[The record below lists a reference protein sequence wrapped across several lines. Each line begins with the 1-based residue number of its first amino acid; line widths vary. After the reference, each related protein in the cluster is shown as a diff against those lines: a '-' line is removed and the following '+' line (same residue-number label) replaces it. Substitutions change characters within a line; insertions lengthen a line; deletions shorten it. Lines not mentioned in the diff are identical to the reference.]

1 MKTLSLTSLN
11 RITKL
16 DFDRPSHTGAVG
28 GILSATKLKN
38 IQELKAKNNNLT
50 KVRFSTLN
58 NTKLDSVDLSNNEL
72 STAEVDTI
80 LETLDTIGLSNGTVK
95 LGGTNAL
102 PTLGSY
108 NPALRN
114 LVDNKGWNAEIT
126 GGIDTQF
133 DTSHGYTSTNETVQ
147 THPDWEGRPAQ
158 IGTPEQWVMD
168 GANNKICL
176 TNARFKNIRTSNP
189 IISRVGSLI
198 RWEVEFDFGSN
209 TLTLDET
216 EREILTIAN
225 QGSFSVGDTVTQT
238 NVTNGVTHTIEGR
251 IMEISPS
258 GVKIRIGPPV
268 GQSDITRT
276 PSINADDLDGS
287 PNKTNFKV
295 TNTNNGI
302 SNVTIGSESFEVN
315 IVQDNKTLERTA
327 MFSLVDM
334 PVYPASNEGVLTHP
348 NMSIIVKFVAN
359 ATHGDQVTAFFR
371 KTGFTNGVANSV
383 TIGTMDLSSVEG
395 KRLRIAADINVKETA
410 ATTTIGCL
418 FQNLTD
424 NITKSATV
432 NLDKGTTPELDF
444 YNALAGNASTGFKL
458 SLQAGAIE
466 DTNVGSMCVH
476 KATARVIWPNSPSY
490 NINIDW
496 DFTDVPV
503 TSYDPEGNENDRP
516 RVKIFRKDFQYI
528 EYLDAGGIYLD
539 PVTGAT
545 STPPWGDRSTGSST
559 INIPRAN
566 TSGQDQNTVVCLFI
580 NDSMDVTFEP
590 DITQWKRIGTQSGES
605 KYQLTLS
612 HKDIGA
618 NPDTPGYIHPTSNV
632 FKPRAHDVKITVTP
646 AASSP

>member
-1 MKTLSLTSLN
+1 MRTLSLTNLD

-16 DFDRPSHTGAVG
+16 DFNRSSHTNAVG
-28 GILSATKLKN
+28 GILSVTKFKN
-38 IQELKAKNNNLT
+38 IESLKAAYNNLA
-50 KVRFSTLN
+50 KVRYSIAN
-58 NTKLDSVDLSNNEL
+58 NTKLVELDLSNNEL
-72 STAEVDTI
+72 STIEIDNT

-102 PTLGSY
+102 PTLGRY

-114 LVDNKGWNAEIT
+114 LVDNKGWNVEIT

-133 DTSHGYTSTNETVQ
+133 TSTHGYTSTDETVQ
-147 THPDWEGRPAQ
+147 THPDWEGRPSVV
-158 IGTPEQWVMD
+158 GTPEQWVMD
-168 GANNKICL
+168 GTNNKIFCD
-176 TNARFKNIRTSNP
+176 ARFKNIRTSNP
-189 IISRVGSLI
+189 IISKVGSLI

-216 EREILTIAN
+216 EREVLTIAN
-225 QGSFSVGDTVTQT
+225 TGSFSVGDTVTQT
-238 NVTNGVTHTIEGR
+238 NVTNGTTHTIEGR

-295 TNTNNGI
+295 TDTNNGI

-315 IVQDNKTLERTA
+315 IVQDNKTAERTA
-327 MFSLVDM
+327 MFSFVDM

-383 TIGTMDLSSVEG
+383 AIGNMDLSSVEG
-395 KRLRIAADINVKETA
+395 KRLRVAADIDVKETA
-410 ATTTIGCL
+410 ATTTIACL

-424 NITKSATV
+424 NITKSTTV
-432 NLDKGTTPELDF
+432 NLDKGTTAESVF
-444 YNALAGNASTGFKL
+444 YNSLAGNATTGFKL

-466 DTNVGSMCVH
+466 DTNVGIMNVH
-476 KATARVIWPNSPSY
+476 KALAKVIWPNRPSY

-496 DFTDVPV
+496 DFTNVPV
-503 TSYDPEGNENDRP
+503 TAYDPEGNENDRP
-516 RVKIFRKDFQYI
+516 RVKIFRKDLEYI
-528 EYLDAGGIYLD
+528 EYLNAGGIYLD
-539 PVTGAT
+539 PVTGVT
-545 STPPWGDRSTGSST
+545 SEPPWGDRSAGSNT
-559 INIPRAN
+559 IVIPR
-566 TSGQDQNTVVCLFI
+566 TDSSGQEKDAVVCLFI

-590 DITQWKRIGTQSGES
+590 DITQWKRLGTQSGES

-612 HKDIGA
+612 HKDING

-632 FKPRAHDVKITVTP
+632 FKPFPHDVSITVTP
-646 AASSP
+646 PASSP